1 MRSRLRRCAKHFFY
15 LSAFVV
21 NNKTDSLEQAWLQLP
36 DAAEALYMSG
46 SFFHY
51 SAGWGLLRL
60 EELHVE
66 ARTLPELDTS

>member
-1 MRSRLRRCAKHFFY
+1 MACA
-15 LSAFVV
+15 
-21 NNKTDSLEQAWLQLP
+21 TQAWLQLP

-66 ARTLPELDTS
+66 ARTRPRHVLDTS